1 MNKPTFYVTTPIYYV
16 NDVPHIGHAYTTVAC
31 DIISRYKRLSGY
43 DVFFLTGTDEHG
55 QKIEQAAQQKGMTPK
70 ELADS
75 VVQRYKNLWEKLN
88 ISNNHFI
95 RTTDESHKKTVQE
108 VFKRMQEN
116 GDIYLDEYEG
126 WYCTPCETYWTE
138 TQLLDGNCCPSCRR
152 ETTKL
157 KEPSYFFN
165 MSKYQ
170 EKLLKHIEENPDF
183 IKPASRRNEIIAFI
197 KEGLRNLSVSRVSF
211 KWGIPVPGDEKHVIY
226 VWIDA
231 LTNYISALNYF
242 EANSELKKYWP
253 ADFHV
258 VGKDILRFHTVY
270 WPTMLMSLG
279 IDLPKSIFAHGWW
292 TVEGQKMSKSLGNAI
307 DPNWLIEKFGV
318 DPIRYFLMR
327 EVPFGLDGDFSF
339 KALIHRINSDLA
351 NDLGNL
357 LNRTLGMV
365 KRYFNGDIPAYK
377 VEDTVDVEL
386 FKKIEDT
393 FDNVELHLK
402 DLAFNKALIA
412 IWELVS
418 ALNKYIDTTA
428 PWALAKD
435 KENRDRLETVLYT
448 SMDGIRALSLL
459 IYPFM
464 PDTAIKIREQLNITE
479 PVEKNSFE
487 ELKRVKQLKAGG
499 KIGEVTPIFPR
510 LDENEIIDN
519 IKSENKK
526 DEDKNNNDKA
536 VELIDFAHFM
546 TVQIK
551 AGKIIE
557 AEKVEKSE
565 KLLKLKVDL
574 GQETRQIIAGI
585 AKSYLPG
592 DLVGKTVAVVANL
605 KPAKLMG
612 LMSEGMVLAA
622 AIGDKHRVL
631 ELPDEVAP
639 GTIIK

>member
-1 MNKPTFYVTTPIYYV
+1 MSKPTFYVTTPIYYV

-31 DIISRYKRLSGY
+31 DVISRYKRMSGY

-55 QKIEQAAQQKGMTPK
+55 QKIEQAAQQKKLSPK

-75 VVQRYKNLWEKLN
+75 VVQRYKNLWKKLN

-108 VFKRMQEN
+108 AFKKMQEN

-170 EKLLKHIEENPDF
+170 DKLLKHIEENPDF
-183 IKPASRRNEIIAFI
+183 IKPASRRNEIVAFI

-211 KWGIPVPGDEKHVIY
+211 KWGIPVPRDEKHVIY

-231 LTNYISALNYF
+231 LTNYISALDYF
-242 EANSELKKYWP
+242 DSNSDKRKYWP

-279 IDLPKSIFAHGWW
+279 VPLPKTVFAHGWW

-318 DPIRYFLMR
+318 DPIRYFLLR

-365 KRYFNGDIPAYK
+365 KRYFNGQIPDYKMEDEIDI
-377 VEDTVDVEL
+377 EL
-386 FKKIEDT
+386 FKKIEET
-393 FDNVELHLK
+393 FNSVEAHLNE
-402 DLAFNKALIA
+402 LAFNKALIS
-412 IWELVS
+412 IWELVG

-435 KENRDRLETVLYT
+435 KENRNRLETVLYT
-448 SMDGIRALSLL
+448 AMDGIRILSLL

-464 PDTAIKIREQLNITE
+464 PDTALEIRKQLNIDE
-479 PVEKNSFE
+479 PVEKSNFD
-487 ELKRVKQLKAGG
+487 ELKKVKLLKPG
-499 KIGEVTPIFPR
+499 KSIGEATPIFPR
-510 LDENEIIDN
+510 LDEKEIIEN
-519 IKSENKK
+519 IKNENKK
-526 DEDKNNNDKA
+526 DENEKQESK
-536 VELIDFAHFM
+536 VEQIDYNHFM

-551 AGKIIE
+551 AGKVLE
-557 AEKVEKSE
+557 AENVPKSE
-565 KLLKLKVDL
+565 KLLKLKIDL
-574 GQETRQIIAGI
+574 GDEKRQIVAGI
-585 AKSYLPG
+585 AKSYSPG
-592 DLVGKTVAVVANL
+592 ELVGKTVAVVANL

-612 LMSEGMVLAA
+612 ILSEGMVLAA
-622 AIGDKHRVL
+622 TVGDRHRVL
-631 ELPDEVAP
+631 ELPDEVMP

>member
-1 MNKPTFYVTTPIYYV
+1 MSKPTFYVTTPIYYV
-16 NDVPHIGHAYTTVAC
+16 NDVPHIGHAYTTIAC
-31 DIISRYKRLSGY
+31 DVISRYKRISGY

-55 QKIEQAAQQKGMTPK
+55 QKIEQAAQQKRMTPK

-75 VVQRYKNLWEKLN
+75 VVQRYKNLWKKLN

-165 MSKYQ
+165 MSEYQ
-170 EKLLKHIEENPDF
+170 ERLLKHIDQNPDF
-183 IKPASRRNEIIAFI
+183 IKPASRRNEIVAFI

-242 EANSELKKYWP
+242 DEKSDLKKYWP

-279 IDLPKSIFAHGWW
+279 VELPKSIFAHGWW

-307 DPNWLIEKFGV
+307 DPNWLIDKFGV

-365 KRYFNGDIPAYK
+365 NRYFNGNIPSYK
-377 VEDTVDVEL
+377 VEDSIDIEI
-386 FKKIEDT
+386 FKKIEET
-393 FDNVELHLK
+393 FDSVDVHLN
-402 DLAFNKALIA
+402 DLAFNKALIC

-435 KENRDRLETVLYT
+435 KEKRDRLETVLYT

-459 IYPFM
+459 IYPFI
-464 PDTAIKIREQLNITE
+464 PETAMKIRKQLNIKE

-487 ELKRVKQLKAGG
+487 ELKQVKLLKAGG

-510 LDENEIIDN
+510 LDEKEFIDS
-519 IKSENKK
+519 IRGENKK
-526 DEDKNNNDKA
+526 VEDKEPVGEKT
-536 VELIDFAHFM
+536 ELIDYAHFM

-574 GQETRQIIAGI
+574 GEETRQIIAGI

-622 AIGDKHRVL
+622 TVGDKHKVL
-631 ELPDEVAP
+631 ELPDDVLP